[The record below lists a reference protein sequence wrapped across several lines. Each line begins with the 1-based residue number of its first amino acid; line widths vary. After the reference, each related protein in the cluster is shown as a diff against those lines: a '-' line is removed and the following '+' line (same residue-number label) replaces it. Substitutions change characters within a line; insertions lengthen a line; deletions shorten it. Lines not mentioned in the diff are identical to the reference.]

1 MREKKKGEEWIK
13 GIGFEQVPGRNR
25 KTGEKQEH
33 GRKDSVL
40 RKVSGGN
47 PGDSG
52 TWRDKG
58 TRSKGYRF

>member
-1 MREKKKGEEWIK
+1 MREKKKRGERSK

-40 RKVSGGN
+40 RKVLEGN
-47 PGDSG
+47 QVIPEPGEIRN
-52 TWRDKG
+52 TVER
-58 TRSKGYRF
+58 YRF